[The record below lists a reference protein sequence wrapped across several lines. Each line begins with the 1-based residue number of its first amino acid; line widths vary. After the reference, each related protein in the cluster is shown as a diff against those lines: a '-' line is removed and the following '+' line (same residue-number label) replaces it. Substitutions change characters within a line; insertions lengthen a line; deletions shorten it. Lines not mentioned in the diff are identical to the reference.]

1 MKKHSLSF
9 VLVCV
14 FWFFGTAPASG
25 ASVKSL
31 DRIVSQ
37 IDSMFPPLEGVVVSV
52 DRQILTL
59 DLKQGQ
65 PLKQGDRLKLI
76 RFGTDIIHPVS
87 KKKIGRKETDLGEVE
102 IIEVRQNFSLAK
114 LMNPT
119 TLARASDG
127 VRSPFN
133 ELTFVVATPRIETKK
148 KTIDSDL
155 LRIRLEE
162 KLASHPRFQVPSF
175 ELDLW
180 LLENN
185 LSAQGLLT
193 PKHLGQLGDQ
203 VKADY
208 LLVSSVGS
216 IKKKLVLSY
225 KLYST
230 RTGQLEKQ
238 AKILSD
244 QLPDQH
250 ARRASPREQEV
261 QRSFSR
267 PEDGLVEYVGK
278 QEFQYKIVDLDVG
291 DINGDGL
298 EELVVIA
305 PNRVIVY
312 DYRNKR
318 LKQVASFR
326 AANKNHKFLGVDV
339 GDINRNGRDEI
350 FVTNQLG
357 NSLSSFVLEMVPGKK
372 RLQKTWDEV
381 NMYFRIIHPFGIK
394 PTLLAQAPGSRG
406 PFYGPISKITH
417 RKGRYKARSKLKL
430 PEIHG
435 VNFILYGFTST
446 DINGDGKDEIVI
458 LDENYH
464 LRVYSASGRT
474 LVKSDE
480 HYGVDPRVL
489 DLGVIE
495 DAGGVVQEGEPVY
508 FRGRLQFILQNKRRF
523 LLLPTNRSAGGRLAP
538 GLMMDTHGSVSFLNL
553 DKEGFQKA
561 FEIKKQRGYLATY
574 GILKAQKNTPKSLH
588 MATVEGEGI
597 TGGRMMSTIY
607 TYFWRN

>member
-1 MKKHSLSF
+1 MNKCRLPF
-9 VLVCV
+9 ILAFV
-14 FWFFGTAPASG
+14 FWLTGTAPVLG
-25 ASVKSL
+25 DSVAGL

-37 IDSMFPPLEGVVVSV
+37 IDSMFPPLEGVVVSI
-52 DRQILTL
+52 DKQILTL

-65 PLKQGDRLKLI
+65 PIKQGDRLKLI
-76 RFGTDIIHPVS
+76 RFGRDIIHPVS
-87 KKKIGRKETDLGEVE
+87 KEKIGRKETDLGEVE
-102 IIEVRQNFSLAK
+102 VIEVRQNFSLAK

-119 TLARASDG
+119 TPARPSDG

-133 ELTFVVATPRIETKK
+133 ELTFLVATPAIETKK
-148 KTIDSDL
+148 NIDKDL
-155 LRIRLEE
+155 LRIELEE
-162 KLASHPRFQVPSF
+162 KLASNPRFKVPTF

-250 ARRASPREQEV
+250 ARRASPREQKV

-267 PEDGLVEYVGK
+267 PEDGLLEYVGK

-312 DYRNKR
+312 DYRNNK
-318 LKQVASFR
+318 LKQVARFR
-326 AANKNHKFLGVDV
+326 AENKNHKFLGVDV

-357 NSLSSFVLEMVPGKK
+357 DSLSSFVLEMVPGKK
-372 RLQKTWDEV
+372 RLQKTWDGV

-435 VNFILYGFTST
+435 VNFILYGFTSA
-446 DINGDGKDEIVI
+446 DINGDGKDETVI

-480 HYGVDPRVL
+480 HYGADPRVM

-495 DAGGVVQEGEPVY
+495 DAGGVVQEGDPVS
-508 FRGRLQFILQNKRRF
+508 FRGRLQFVLQNKKRY
-523 LLLPTNRSAGGRLAP
+523 LLLPKNSSAGGSLAP
-538 GLMMDTHGSVSFLNL
+538 GLMLDTHGSVSFLNL

-561 FEIKKQRGYLATY
+561 FEIKGQKGYLATY

-597 TGGRMMSTIY
+597 TGGRIMSTIY
-607 TYFWRN
+607 TYFFRE